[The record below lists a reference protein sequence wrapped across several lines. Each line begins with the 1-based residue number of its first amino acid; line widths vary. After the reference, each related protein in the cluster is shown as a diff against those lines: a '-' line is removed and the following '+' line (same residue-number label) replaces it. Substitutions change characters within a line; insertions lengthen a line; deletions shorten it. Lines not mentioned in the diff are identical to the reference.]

1 MDLFEEDIRVVGEAL
16 REKYGSAN
24 QGRVAEIAEKL
35 IMLHRGNRIKVNHS
49 VMEYILAAYLI
60 DKGYEVDLEHP
71 LEDGLVADVIAWKK
85 GRSMIIEVETGFTSP
100 ENAVDPQAYLTSRIV
115 SKIARYSLHADEFS
129 LATPTHNILQIP
141 KILLK
146 PAKKRKRSEIQLLKK
161 LCDRY
166 YRTPEIAGE
175 KLSKMR
181 LHAIYLINV
190 DLLEVTKLTPRKY
203 LERYGRGCPTLSQIE
218 KYIRAGCRRHVA
230 YEHPAT

>member
-1 MDLFEEDIRVVGEAL
+1 MDLFEEDIRVIKEAL
-16 REKYGSAN
+16 QERYGSN
-24 QGRVAEIAEKL
+24 NRRRIAEIAEKL
-35 IMLHRGNRIKVNHS
+35 IMLHRDNRIKVNHS
-49 VMEYILAAYLI
+49 VMEYVLAAYLI
-60 DKGYEVDLEHP
+60 DRGYEVDLEHP
-71 LEDGLVADVIAWKK
+71 LEDDLVADVIAWKR

-100 ENAVDPQAYLTSRIV
+100 ENALDPQAYLTSRII

-129 LATPTHNILQIP
+129 LATPIHNILQIP

-146 PAKKRKRSEIQLLKK
+146 PVKKRKRSETQLLKR
-161 LCDRY
+161 LCDQY
-166 YRTPEIAGE
+166 YKTPEIAAE

-203 LERYGRGCPTLSQIE
+203 LERYGKACPTLSQIE